1 MPPRGLDG
9 SIATFMLPFMTQFQ
23 KPSSTKLLF
32 KLLQHQAKAKASNA
46 QGFTLIELLV
56 VVVILGVLG
65 AVGYQATINQ
75 IGRANANTASN
86 TATAV
91 AKNCAGL
98 QITGDTTAFVST
110 VDQFTGDNVTLF
122 LGAYP
127 GTPIDSGSA
136 DTTCPETDATAT
148 DGTVFGVAVGE
159 AFCKFAEATLAPDGQ
174 VEPSPD
180 AFENDCT

>member
-1 MPPRGLDG
+1 
-9 SIATFMLPFMTQFQ
+9 MTQFQ
-23 KPSSTKLLF
+23 KPSSTKLL
-32 KLLQHQAKAKASNA
+32 LHILQRRSGLQASSS

-98 QITGDTTAFVST
+98 LITGDEAGFATTI
-110 VDQFTGDNVTLF
+110 DEFTGDNVT
-122 LGAYP
+122 
-127 GTPIDSGSA
+127 I
-136 DTTCPETDATAT
+136 TAACV
-148 DGTVFGVAVGE
+148 DGQANTMEVSVGD
-159 AFCKFAEATLAPDGQ
+159 AFCKFAEATVTTDGA
-174 VEPSPD
+174 VTPSPD
-180 AFENDCT
+180 AFANDCP